1 MASNKFE
8 ALRAHTDM
16 FRKEVIEVVP
26 NVYASVGFG
35 ASVSSMIVG
44 EAGVIIVDTTDSTK
58 AAENTL
64 NEFRK
69 ITDKPVRAIIYTH
82 GHRDHVS
89 GAIVFAEGGTPEIY
103 ARHNLA
109 NELATEEGPYQ
120 ILQQRTMRQ
129 FGIKWLE
136 PYTERVNIGLGPADK
151 PEEGLGAGF
160 MPPTRQFSGKMEAI
174 TIEGVSLELHAAP
187 GETDDALVVWM
198 PEAKVLFGGDN
209 FYQAFPNL
217 YAIRGTKYRDFHIW
231 ADSLD
236 FMVKMNADH
245 LIPGHTRPITGAE
258 AVTKALSGYR
268 DAIRYIIAKTAEGMN
283 KGLYL
288 DELAD
293 YVKLPDE
300 LAGQYALQEFY
311 GTVAWS
317 VKAYACG
324 ELGWFD
330 GNPTSLF
337 PSPPKEK
344 AARMARLA
352 GGAGALAEE
361 MQQAEEK
368 GEYQWAMELAD
379 IITMLDEE
387 GLHDAARSVKIKAL
401 RALADDQMN
410 ACARNYY
417 LVYAKQLEAGVVS
430 R

>member
-1 MASNKFE
+1 MASKKFE
-8 ALRAHTDM
+8 ALRAHSAM
-16 FRKEVIEVVP
+16 FRKDVIEVVP

-35 ASVSSMIVG
+35 ASVSTMIAG
-44 EAGVIIVDTTDSTK
+44 DEGVIIIDTTDSTK

-64 NEFRK
+64 KEFRK
-69 ITDKPVRAIIYTH
+69 ITNKPVRAIIYTH

-89 GAIVFAEGGTPEIY
+89 GATVFAEGGNPEIY

-109 NELATEEGPYQ
+109 SELATTEGPYK
-120 ILQQRTMRQ
+120 ILQQRTIRQ

-136 PYTERVNIGLGPADK
+136 PFTERVNIGLGPADK
-151 PEEGLGAGF
+151 PEEGLGQGF
-160 MPPTRQFSGKMEAI
+160 MPPTKQFSGEREVI
-174 TIEGVSLELHAAP
+174 TVEGVTLEMYSAP

-198 PEAKVLFGGDN
+198 PEAKLLFGGDN

-217 YAIRGTKYRDFHIW
+217 YAIRGTKYRDFNIW

-236 FMVKMNADH
+236 FMVNMNADY

-258 AVTKALSGYR
+258 AVKKALSSYR
-268 DAIRYIIAKTAEGMN
+268 DAIRYVIEKTAEGMN
-283 KGLYL
+283 NGLYL
-288 DELAD
+288 DELAA

-317 VKAYACG
+317 AKAYACG

-330 GNPTSLF
+330 GNPTNLF
-337 PSPPKEK
+337 PTPPKEK
-344 AARMARLA
+344 AVRIAKLA
-352 GGAGALAEE
+352 GGADALAKE
-361 MQQAEEK
+361 MHQAAEK
-368 GEYQWAMELAD
+368 GEHQWAMEIAD
-379 IITMLDEE
+379 IINTLD
-387 GLHDAARSVKIKAL
+387 GGHLDAARSVKIAAL
-401 RALADDQMN
+401 RALADDQTN

>member
-1 MASNKFE
+1 MASKKFE
-8 ALRAHTDM
+8 ALRAHNDM
-16 FRKEVIEVVP
+16 FRKDVIEVVP

-35 ASVSSMIVG
+35 ASVSTMIVG
-44 EAGVIIVDTTDSTK
+44 DEGVIIIDTTDSTK

-64 NEFRK
+64 KEFRK
-69 ITDKPVRAIIYTH
+69 ITNKPVRAIIYTH

-89 GAIVFAEGGTPEIY
+89 GATVFAEGGNPEIY
-103 ARHNLA
+103 ACHNLA
-109 NELATEEGPYQ
+109 NELATTEGPHK
-120 ILQQRTMRQ
+120 ILQQRTIRQ

-136 PYTERVNIGLGPADK
+136 PFTERVNIGLGPADK
-151 PEEGLGAGF
+151 PEEGLGQGF
-160 MPPTRQFSGKMEAI
+160 MPPTKQFSGEREVI
-174 TIEGVSLELHAAP
+174 TVEGVTLEMYAAP

-198 PEAKVLFGGDN
+198 PEAKLLFGGDN

-217 YAIRGTKYRDFHIW
+217 YAIRGTKYRDFNVW

-236 FMVKMNADH
+236 FMVNMNADY

-258 AVTKALSGYR
+258 AVKKALSGYR
-268 DAIRYIIAKTAEGMN
+268 DAIRYVSEKTAEGMN
-283 KGLYL
+283 SGLYL

-317 VKAYACG
+317 AKAYACG

-337 PSPPKEK
+337 PTPPKEK
-344 AARMARLA
+344 AARIAKLA
-352 GGAGALAEE
+352 GGADALAKEMRQAAEKEE
-361 MQQAEEK
+361 H
-368 GEYQWAMELAD
+368 QWAMELAD
-379 IITMLDEE
+379 IINTL
-387 GLHDAARSVKIKAL
+387 GGGHLDAARSTKIAAL
-401 RALADDQMN
+401 RALADDQIN

>member
-1 MASNKFE
+1 MASKKFE
-8 ALRAHTDM
+8 ALRAHTAM

-35 ASVSSMIVG
+35 ASVATMIVG
-44 EAGVIIVDTTDSTK
+44 DSGVIIIDTTDSTK

-64 NEFRK
+64 KEFRK

-89 GAIVFAEGGTPEIY
+89 GATVFAAGGNPEIY
-103 ARHNLA
+103 ARYNLA
-109 NELATEEGPYQ
+109 SDLATTEGPYK
-120 ILQQRTMRQ
+120 ILQQRTIRQ

-136 PYTERVNIGLGPADK
+136 PFTERVNIGLGPADK
-151 PEEGLGAGF
+151 PEEGLGQGF
-160 MPPTRQFSGKMEAI
+160 VPPTKQFSGEKEVI
-174 TIEGVSLELHAAP
+174 TVEGVLLEMYAAP

-198 PEAKVLFGGDN
+198 PEVKLLFGGDN

-217 YAIRGTKYRDFHIW
+217 YAIRGTKYRDFKVW
-231 ADSLD
+231 ANSLD
-236 FMVKMNADH
+236 FMVNMNADY

-258 AVTKALSGYR
+258 AVKKALSGYR
-268 DAIRYIIAKTAEGMN
+268 DAIRFIIEKTAEGMN
-283 KGLYL
+283 NGLYL
-288 DELAD
+288 DELAE
-293 YVKLPDE
+293 YVKLPEE
-300 LAGQYALQEFY
+300 LADQYALQEFY

-317 VKAYACG
+317 AKSYACG

-337 PSPPKEK
+337 PTPPKEK
-344 AARMARLA
+344 AARIAKLA
-352 GGAGALAEE
+352 GGADALAKA
-361 MQQAEEK
+361 MHQAAEK
-368 GEYQWAMELAD
+368 GEHQWAMELAD
-379 IITMLDEE
+379 IINTLNEGHLDV
-387 GLHDAARSVKIKAL
+387 ARSVKIAAL
-401 RALADDQMN
+401 RALADDQIN

>member
-1 MASNKFE
+1 MASKKLE
-8 ALRAHTDM
+8 ALRAHNDM
-16 FRKEVIEVVP
+16 FRKDVIKVVP
-26 NVYASVGFG
+26 AVYTSVGFG
-35 ASVSSMIVG
+35 ASVSTMIVG
-44 EAGVIIVDTTDSTK
+44 DAGVIIIDTTDSTK

-64 NEFRK
+64 KEFRK
-69 ITDKPVRAIIYTH
+69 ITDKPVQAIIYTH

-89 GAIVFAEGGTPEIY
+89 GATVFAEGGSPEIY

-109 NELATEEGPYQ
+109 NELATAEGPYK

-136 PYTERVNIGLGPADK
+136 PFTERVNIGLGPADK
-151 PEEGLGAGF
+151 PEEGLGQGF
-160 MPPTRQFSGKMEAI
+160 MPPTKQFSGEKEVI
-174 TIEGVSLELHAAP
+174 TVEGVTLEMVAAP

-198 PEAKVLFGGDN
+198 PEDKLLFGGDN

-217 YAIRGTKYRDFHIW
+217 YAIRGTKYRDFNVW

-236 FMVKMNADH
+236 FMANMNADY

-258 AVTKALSGYR
+258 AVKKALSSYR
-268 DAIRYIIAKTAEGMN
+268 DAIRYIIEKTAEGMN

-288 DELAD
+288 DELAE
-293 YVKLPDE
+293 YVKLPEE
-300 LAGQYALQEFY
+300 LASEYALQEFY

-317 VKAYACG
+317 AKSYACG

-337 PSPPKEK
+337 PTPPKEK
-344 AARMARLA
+344 AARIAKLA
-352 GGAGALAEE
+352 GGADALAKK
-361 MQQAEEK
+361 MHQATEN
-368 GEYQWAMELAD
+368 GEHQWAMELAD
-379 IITMLDEE
+379 IINTLDE
-387 GLHDAARSVKIKAL
+387 GHLDAARSVKIAVL
-401 RALADDQMN
+401 RALADDQIN

-417 LVYAKQLEAGVVS
+417 LVYSKQLEAGVVS

>member
-1 MASNKFE
+1 MPSKKNE
-8 ALRAHTDM
+8 ALRAHNDM

-35 ASVSSMIVG
+35 ASVSTMIEG
-44 EAGVIIVDTTDSTK
+44 DAGVIIIDTTDSTK

-64 NEFRK
+64 KEFRK

-89 GAIVFAEGGTPEIY
+89 GATVFAEGGSPEIY

-109 NELATEEGPYQ
+109 NELATEEGPHK
-120 ILQQRTMRQ
+120 ILQLRTIRQ

-136 PYTERVNIGLGPADK
+136 PFTERINIGLGPADK
-151 PEEGLGAGF
+151 PEEGLGQGF
-160 MPPTRQFSGKMEAI
+160 MQPTKRFSGEKKVITVERV
-174 TIEGVSLELHAAP
+174 TIEMYAAP

-198 PEAKVLFGGDN
+198 PETKLLFGGDN

-217 YAIRGTKYRDFHIW
+217 YAIRGTKYRDFNVW

-236 FMVKMNADH
+236 FMVNMNADF

-258 AVTKALSGYR
+258 AVKNALSSYR
-268 DAIRYIIAKTAEGMN
+268 DAIRYIIEKTAEGMN
-283 KGLYL
+283 NGLYF
-288 DELAD
+288 DELAE

-311 GTVAWS
+311 GTVEWS
-317 VKAYACG
+317 AKAYACG

-337 PSPPKEK
+337 PTPPKEK
-344 AARMARLA
+344 AKHIAQLA
-352 GGAGALAEE
+352 GGVDALAKE
-361 MQQAEEK
+361 MYQAAEK
-368 GEYQWAMELAD
+368 GEHQWAMELAD
-379 IITMLDEE
+379 IINTLDE
-387 GLHDAARSVKIKAL
+387 GHLDTARDVKIAAL
-401 RALADDQMN
+401 RALADDQIN

-417 LVYAKQLEAGVVS
+417 LVYAKQFEADVVS

>member
-1 MASNKFE
+1 MASKKFE
-8 ALRAHTDM
+8 TLRAHSDM
-16 FRKEVIEVVP
+16 FRKDVIEVVP

-35 ASVSSMIVG
+35 ASVSTMIVG
-44 EAGVIIVDTTDSTK
+44 DEGVIIIDTTDSTK

-64 NEFRK
+64 KEFRK
-69 ITDKPVRAIIYTH
+69 ITNKPVRAIIYTH

-89 GAIVFAEGGTPEIY
+89 GATVFAEGGNPEIY

-109 NELATEEGPYQ
+109 NELATTEGPYK
-120 ILQQRTMRQ
+120 ILQQRTIRQ

-136 PYTERVNIGLGPADK
+136 PFTERVNIGLGPADK
-151 PEEGLGAGF
+151 PEEGLGQGF
-160 MPPTRQFSGKMEAI
+160 MPPTKQFSGEREVI
-174 TIEGVSLELHAAP
+174 TVEGVTLEMYAAP

-198 PEAKVLFGGDN
+198 PEAKLLFGGDN

-217 YAIRGTKYRDFHIW
+217 YAIRGTKYRDFNVW

-236 FMVKMNADH
+236 FMVNMNADY

-258 AVTKALSGYR
+258 AVKKALSSYR
-268 DAIRYIIAKTAEGMN
+268 DAIRYVSEKTAEGMN
-283 KGLYL
+283 SGLYL
-288 DELAD
+288 DELAE

-317 VKAYACG
+317 AKAYACG

-337 PSPPKEK
+337 PTPPKEK
-344 AARMARLA
+344 AARIAKLA
-352 GGAGALAEE
+352 GGADALAKE
-361 MQQAEEK
+361 MRQAAEK

-379 IITMLDEE
+379 IINTLD
-387 GLHDAARSVKIKAL
+387 GGHLDAARSAKIEAL
-401 RALADDQMN
+401 RALADGQIN